1 MKGHAPVDLR
11 RIEEQGL
18 NVTQTGRQLFYDGWL
33 LRLLPG
39 KVKRARSVNAFYPSS
54 LDLALKIRHCEGVY
68 ADAGLP
74 AIWRITPFDQP
85 PQLDA
90 ALAQR
95 GYAQY
100 EQTQVMLAPLAVP
113 PDVAHRDDVEIS
125 APPAADYCA
134 AVAAI
139 RGSTDEQRAA
149 HEARLAQSATGRYCV
164 VARCDGR
171 YVASAQLAF
180 EGDVAGLF
188 DIVTAADARGRGH
201 ATALCAH
208 MLNWGWS
215 HGMRAA
221 YLQVTADNAAA
232 LAVYRKFGF
241 ETRYTYHYRGRPEE
255 FA

>member
-1 MKGHAPVDLR
+1 MNTRTPVELR
-11 RIEEQGL
+11 RIEEQSL
-18 NVTQTGRQLFYDGWL
+18 NVTQSGRQLFYDGWL

-39 KVKRARSVNAFYPSS
+39 RIKRARSVNAFYPSS
-54 LDLALKIRHCEGVY
+54 LDLAQKIRHCEAVY

-85 PQLDA
+85 PVLDA

-95 GYAQY
+95 GYARY
-100 EQTQVMLAPLAVP
+100 EETQVMLAAMAVP
-113 PDVAHRDDVEIS
+113 PDVTHREGVEIS
-125 APPAADYCA
+125 AQSPADYCA

-149 HEARLAQSATGRYCV
+149 HEARLAQSSTGRYCV

-171 YVASAQLAF
+171 PVASAQLAF
-180 EGDVAGLF
+180 EGDIAGLF
-188 DIVTAADARGRGH
+188 DIVTAADAQGRGH

-208 MLNWGWS
+208 MLNWGWGR
-215 HGMRAA
+215 GMRAA
-221 YLQVTADNAAA
+221 YLQVTANNSAA

-241 ETRYTYHYRGRPEE
+241 EPGYTYHYRGRPEE